1 MVTMWQFLMNA
12 VFGRRKAQAFEVR
25 RMPVGFE
32 LGSERRWITLSDKA
46 WARLATE
53 RKAAR

>member
-12 VFGRRKAQAFEVR
+12 VFGRRKANAYEIK

-32 LGSERRWITLSDKA
+32 LGSERRWIALSDA
-46 WARLATE
+46 GRARLAAGRE
-53 RKAAR
+53 R

>member
-46 WARLATE
+46 RARLAAE